1 MEIKEQGEEARRGGG
16 VLPGVCVT
24 ASGDALLYMC
34 ACVCMCVCVVQGVG
48 ERGEARA
55 AEGNASGGADPLAL
69 QDRPWTLEEQGNW
82 INGICS

>member
-1 MEIKEQGEEARRGGG
+1 MQIKEQGEEARRGG

-24 ASGDALLYMC
+24 ASGDALLYMR
-34 ACVCMCVCVVQGVG
+34 ACVCMCMCVVWGVG
-48 ERGEARA
+48 ECGEARA

-82 INGICS
+82 INGIYS